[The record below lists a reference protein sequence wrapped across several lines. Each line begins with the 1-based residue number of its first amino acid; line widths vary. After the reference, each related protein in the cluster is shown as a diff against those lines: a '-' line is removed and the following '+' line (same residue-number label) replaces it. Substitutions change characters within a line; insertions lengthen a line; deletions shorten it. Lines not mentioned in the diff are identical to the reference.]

1 MFSLSSS
8 KKSDEDDGDDVWFVS
23 EASSS
28 RKLLTSV
35 LLSTS
40 QKFCGENLDGNIYQ
54 SKGYSPFPYT
64 SCSHYITLGEIP
76 YIHLQIIPRLILY
89 DIIVN
94 MFRILRLLI
103 NSNIEIH
110 AQIYP

>member
-8 KKSDEDDGDDVWFVS
+8 KKSDEVDGDDVWFVS
-23 EASSS
+23 EVSSS

-40 QKFCGENLDGNIYQ
+40 QKFCGENLDGNIHQ

-76 YIHLQIIPRLILY
+76 YIHLHVM
-89 DIIVN
+89 IVN
-94 MFRILRLLI
+94 SYYEEEQSFELYNELWK
-103 NSNIEIH
+103 EK
-110 AQIYP
+110 